1 MSTDQS
7 TKIKFKKK
15 KKKKTL
21 QIKMML
27 AAEGGFVKLRDGVE
41 GGNVGGGVKGGLSSS
56 RTKWRVEMLV
66 A

>member
-1 MSTDQS
+1 
-7 TKIKFKKK
+7 
-15 KKKKTL
+15 
-21 QIKMML
+21 ML
-27 AAEGGFVKLRDGVE
+27 MLVAEGGFVKLRDGVE